1 MNFYIFICERRPEGG
16 NTIEREVFKMAKSR
30 CEEADFIVVTKTVQ
44 MVWISVSVTDPY
56 IPESDRQKALY
67 KLREKL
73 ELEK

>member
-1 MNFYIFICERRPEGG
+1 
-16 NTIEREVFKMAKSR
+16 MAKSR
-30 CEEADFIVVTKTVQ
+30 CEEADFIVVMKTVQ

-56 IPESDRQKALY
+56 IPESDWQKALY